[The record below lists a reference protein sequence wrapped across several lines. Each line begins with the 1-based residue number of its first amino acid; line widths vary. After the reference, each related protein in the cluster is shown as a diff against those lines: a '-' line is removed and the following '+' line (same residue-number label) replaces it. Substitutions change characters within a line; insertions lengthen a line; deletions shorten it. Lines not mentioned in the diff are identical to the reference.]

1 MAYTTVISILFF
13 SVVHAA
19 NDWSKPCLSGVCQYD
34 LPSST
39 NGGSSGTVKIWG
51 SQNAISDIT
60 TAARWEII
68 GCSPNTT
75 SQTVRI
81 VCKDD
86 ETTSKECAHLFSNL
100 GPEGKIVRLPEN
112 CGKSAFARVAK
123 SSIPA
128 DQSIPSSISR
138 RIVRRNGAQPQ
149 VKALTLDTNFSA
161 VDTSKFGNVNF
172 VLRGATIPGANGD
185 ISIPQVQSRA
195 HGMVNQRGLFS
206 GIGNLLNPITSL
218 NDWNTS
224 SLGNTSKTIPFDVT
238 KSTQIFNKD
247 ISCPPLTAGA
257 KVNVN
262 VDTHGTA
269 NIGIAA
275 SGTILPPKVEDFAI
289 TASLSADLGG
299 SINLNA
305 NVGGSLDSGKIQIFE
320 IGIPGLDFP
329 GILTIGPSF
338 QVNAELTATLD
349 VEANLTVGVNYQI
362 TNANFDFPSKAG
374 SSTGGSFKPADTP
387 LQLSLASS
395 VKATASLEA
404 HIIPSINIGIN
415 ALDGVVNS
423 GIFLDLDTSAK
434 ASLTVEAGAQANV
447 TSSAVSSSHAART
460 SVSVCF
466 DVTAGL
472 SVNVGAT
479 ASFFGLF
486 DPSTTIT
493 LFNKQ
498 FDLFQVRS
506 SSFLSF
512 RRFFSF
518 SWMEADRHVEMFR
531 RRR

>member
-1 MAYTTVISILFF
+1 MVYIAVVSILFF

-19 NDWSKPCLSGVCQYD
+19 NDWSQPCLSGVCQYD
-34 LPSST
+34 LPSAT
-39 NGGSSGTVKIWG
+39 NGGSSGTIKIWG

-86 ETTSKECAHLFSNL
+86 ETSSKECAHLFSKS

-112 CGKSAFARVAK
+112 CGKGAFARVAK
-123 SSIPA
+123 AWTPA

-138 RIVRRNGAQPQ
+138 RIVRRDGVQPQ
-149 VKALTLDTNFSA
+149 VQALTLDTNFSA
-161 VDTSKFGNVNF
+161 ADTSKFGNVNF

-185 ISIPQVQSRA
+185 ISIPQAQSRA
-195 HGMVNQRGLFS
+195 HGAVKQRRFS
-206 GIGNLLNPITSL
+206 IGSILNPITSL
-218 NDWNTS
+218 NDWKQS
-224 SLGNTSKTIPFDVT
+224 ASKALPFDVT
-238 KSTQIFNKD
+238 KSAQLFNKN
-247 ISCPPLTAGA
+247 ISCPPLSAGA
-257 KVNVN
+257 IVNVN
-262 VDTHGTA
+262 VDAHGTA
-269 NIGIAA
+269 NIGVAA
-275 SGTILPPKVEDFAI
+275 SGTFIPPKIEDFAI
-289 TASLSADLGG
+289 TATLSADLGG

-329 GILTIGPSF
+329 DILTIGPSF
-338 QVNAELTATLD
+338 QVNAELIATLD
-349 VEANLTVGVNYQI
+349 VEANLTVGVNYVI
-362 TNANFDFPSKAG
+362 TDASFEFPPNSG
-374 SSTGGSFKPADTP
+374 GTTGGSFNLGDTP

-395 VKATASLEA
+395 VKATASVEA

-434 ASLTVEAGAQANV
+434 ASLTVEAGAQANATPSSTIKPSS
-447 TSSAVSSSHAART
+447 TSTLPILIAPTASA
-460 SVSVCF
+460 SVDICF

-486 DPSTTIT
+486 DPSTTLT
-493 LFNKQ
+493 VFSKQ
-498 FDLFQVRS
+498 FDLFQVRIPL
-506 SSFLSF
+506 FQL
-512 RRFFSF
+512 
-518 SWMEADRHVEMFR
+518 MV
-531 RRR
+531 